1 MSTVFAQVYHISIC
15 CNAKCEKKRHLSG
28 CLFFCFYCAVR
39 CNVFSDVRRVFTVGN
54 LIDSFCVIVVFPI
67 SSW

>member
-1 MSTVFAQVYHISIC
+1 MSTVFAQVNHVSIC

-28 CLFFCFYCAVR
+28 CLFFVFIVR
-39 CNVFSDVRRVFTVGN
+39 CGATCFQTDAVFSRLAI

>member
-1 MSTVFAQVYHISIC
+1 MSTVFAQVNPVSIVAML
-15 CNAKCEKKRHLSG
+15 NVKKRHLSG
-28 CLFFCFYCAVR
+28 CLFFVFIVR
-39 CNVFSDVRRVFTVGN
+39 CGATCFQTDAVFSRLAI

>member
-1 MSTVFAQVYHISIC
+1 MSTVFAQVNHVSIC
-15 CNAKCEKKRHLSG
+15 CNAKCKKKTSFG
-28 CLFFCFYCAVR
+28 MSFFCFYCTVR
-39 CNVFSDVRRVFTVGN
+39 CNVFSDGHRVFTVGN

>member
-15 CNAKCEKKRHLSG
+15 CNAKCEKKDIFRDV
-28 CLFFCFYCAVR
+28 FFCFYCTVR
-39 CNVFSDVRRVFTVGN
+39 CNVFSDGRRVFTVGN